1 MSISEQFIQLLEVL
15 QAVSAVQLL
24 ATFAALSKLANE
36 MVNVYRVN
44 ITYRR
49 IAKLVQK
56 TTVKQFLIGVNCLLC
71 QFAND
76 RKIFD
81 IIDVVK

>member
-1 MSISEQFIQLLEVL
+1 
-15 QAVSAVQLL
+15 
-24 ATFAALSKLANE
+24 

-81 IIDVVK
+81 IIDVVKLRKKNITNGIFVMSSAGLVGINAIS